1 MPKITTFLTYD
12 HQAEDAA
19 TFYTS
24 VFPNSKI
31 TRISR
36 YGEGTPMPKG
46 SVMVVDF
53 VLDGKPFIALN
64 GGPHFKMTDAV
75 SLTVECNTQDEIDTY
90 WTKLSEGGQQI
101 ECGWLRDRFGL
112 SWQVNPKILSDLI
125 SDPDPKKAQRVMNAM
140 MKMKKIVIADLEKAS
155 ATAPAPP
162 DDRHA

>member
-19 TFYTS
+19 KFYTS

-53 VLDGKPFIALN
+53 VLDGQPFIALN
-64 GGPHFKMTDAV
+64 GGPHFKFTDGV
-75 SLTVECNTQDEIDTY
+75 SLSVECNTQNEIDKF
-90 WTKLSEGGQQI
+90 WNALSDGGEQI
-101 ECGWLRDRFGL
+101 QCGWLKDRFGMF
-112 SWQVNPKILSDLI
+112 WQVNPKILTDMI
-125 SDPDPKKAQRVMNAM
+125 SDPDPKRAQRAMNAM
-140 MKMKKIVIADLEKAS
+140 MKMKKIVIADLAKAYNG
-155 ATAPAPP
+155 
-162 DDRHA
+162 

>member
-19 TFYTS
+19 KFYTS

-53 VLDGKPFIALN
+53 VLDGQPFIALN
-64 GGPHFKMTDAV
+64 GGPHFKFTDGV
-75 SLTVECNTQDEIDTY
+75 SLSVECNTQDEIDKF
-90 WTKLSEGGQQI
+90 WNALSDGGEQI
-101 ECGWLRDRFGL
+101 QCGWLKDRFGMF
-112 SWQVNPKILSDLI
+112 WQVNPKILTDMI
-125 SDPDPKKAQRVMNAM
+125 SDPDPKKAQRAMNAM
-140 MKMKKIVIADLEKAS
+140 MKMKKIVIADLAKAYNG
-155 ATAPAPP
+155 
-162 DDRHA
+162 

>member
-1 MPKITTFLTYD
+1 MPRITTFLTYD

-19 TFYTS
+19 KFYTS

-46 SVMVVDF
+46 TVMVVDF
-53 VLDGKPFIALN
+53 VLDGQPFIALN
-64 GGPHFKMTDAV
+64 GGPHFKMSDAI
-75 SLTVECNTQDEIDTY
+75 SLTVECNTQDEIDKY

-125 SDPDPKKAQRVMNAM
+125 SDPDPKKAQRVMDAM
-140 MKMKKIVIADLEKAS
+140 MKMKKIVIADLQKAYAS
-155 ATAPAPP
+155 A
-162 DDRHA
+162 

>member
-19 TFYTS
+19 KFYTS
-24 VFPNSKI
+24 VFPNSTI
-31 TRISR
+31 TRVSR

-53 VLDGKPFIALN
+53 VLDGHPFIALN
-64 GGPHFKMTDAV
+64 GGSHFKMTDAI
-75 SLTVECNTQDEIDTY
+75 SLTVECNTQEEIDRY

-112 SWQVNPKILSDLI
+112 SWQVNPKILSDMI
-125 SDPDPKKAQRVMNAM
+125 SDPDPKKAQRVMHAM
-140 MKMKKIVIADLEKAS
+140 MQMKKFII
-155 ATAPAPP
+155 
-162 DDRHA
+162 

>member
-19 TFYTS
+19 KFYTS

-36 YGEGTPMPKG
+36 YPEGTPMPKG

-53 VLDGKPFIALN
+53 VLDGQPFIALN
-64 GGPHFKMTDAV
+64 GGSHFKMTDAI
-75 SLTVECNTQDEIDTY
+75 SLNVECNTQQEIDTY

-101 ECGWLRDRFGL
+101 ECGWLRDRFGVY
-112 SWQVNPKILSDLI
+112 WQVNPKILTDMVSG
-125 SDPDPKKAQRVMNAM
+125 PNPKKAQAAMDAM
-140 MKMKKIVIADLEKAS
+140 MKMKKIVIADLEKA
-155 ATAPAPP
+155 TASV
-162 DDRHA
+162 

>member
-1 MPKITTFLTYD
+1 MPKITTFLSYD

-53 VLDGKPFIALN
+53 VLDGQPFIALN
-64 GGPHFKMTDAV
+64 GGSHFKMSDAI
-75 SLTVECNTQDEIDTY
+75 SLTVECNTQDEIDRY
-90 WTKLSEGGQQI
+90 WNTLSEGGQQI
-101 ECGWLRDRFGL
+101 ECGWLRDRFGVY
-112 SWQVNPKILSDLI
+112 WQVNPKTLSDMI
-125 SDPDPKKAQRVMNAM
+125 SDPNPKKAQAAMNAM
-140 MKMKKIVIADLEKAS
+140 MKMKKIVIADLEMAYN
-155 ATAPAPP
+155 AT
-162 DDRHA
+162 